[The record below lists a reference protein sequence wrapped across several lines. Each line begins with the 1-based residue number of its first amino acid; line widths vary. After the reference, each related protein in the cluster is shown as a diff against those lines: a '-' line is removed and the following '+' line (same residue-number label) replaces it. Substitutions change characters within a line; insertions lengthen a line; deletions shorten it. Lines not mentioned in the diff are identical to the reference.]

1 MVNIDTSKSRY
12 VKRKNEA
19 LLKPFYFQ
27 FYVPANSAYAFLIL
41 ERIGHIGIANVLS
54 NALQR
59 FWTDQGI
66 GTEYAIAMNPVSLR
80 QVLDEKLEQLKNHVK
95 KIEFRQVRR
104 DDLKISR
111 LAGCPIPDGNASV
124 NITYTALHT
133 HRFFLGNFIDNFL
146 GKKPD
151 SNLYVLNEG
160 LTCSDIA
167 FTVSLD
173 GKERILFIRNMPSF
187 GMNVDVSCH
196 VELGPNRYPTFA
208 SLDKEA
214 NRLISYIMA
223 QYGLS
228 S

>member
-95 KIEFRQVRR
+95 KIEFRQVRC

-111 LAGCPIPDGNASV
+111 LAGCPISDGNASV

-173 GKERILFIRNMPSF
+173 GKERILSIRNMPSF